1 MSYQTTNNV
10 SIAANEVFGALKEKA
25 QLASVFFT
33 DVERSIVKATNR
45 DLVVPKQKHVA
56 IMLSCTYDS
65 STNIAQLFKILDQR
79 IKGEKNWIVAFK
91 SLLCIHYFLRDGNSQ
106 KVLAYLTRD
115 SLGILNLSG
124 FRDNA
129 SGGQGMEQSRNLK
142 GYAAYLEERVA
153 AARDLGKDYL
163 RQNDVEYGH
172 NRRYSSEDAY
182 GGGGSTSR
190 SGGQNQTSVN
200 KNSLVDRKFPDN
212 KKAIQDLLRVL
223 ESLTIAKPY
232 TDSINNEITD
242 EAFKLMTADLT
253 VLFVLLNEAVVEL
266 LKQFFALEKADAVS
280 ALEIYEK
287 FATVTEAC
295 LEWFSVA
302 KRIQIGQVPD
312 ISHAPL
318 SLAKTLRE
326 YISSPDFEQNRL
338 DRIQKQNSPI
348 KGNKS
353 GEQQLTKSRSGIV
366 DVFSANANNN
376 VMSNNSAQQLSNA
389 QPEVDLFAIAAPNG
403 LSPSP
408 SQQLQSSS
416 AANAGIS
423 RNQSTDL
430 FGFSPN
436 NQQPQLQQQPQQ
448 SQQMMQDGRAVA
460 ILNPQQAVAPV
471 GRISELQDLF
481 GAPQGAVAMQSS
493 GSNNQLTNFQLQQQQ
508 SSASFASST
517 VGPLPQQ
524 GNPNYGRYPLSGN
537 QSVQQGSYS
546 APQMMAMQNQQ
557 YSQQSQMME
566 RGSSAAAF
574 GSSSNSQ
581 LPNMSQNQQLQF
593 QQSQQMSRQSSSM
606 FTQGG
611 PQYGGQMVQP
621 GMSTPGQTRP
631 QAPFSASMP
640 MMGSQYQSQPQQQQ
654 QYYNGSGPALNQQQG
669 GQFGQQGPNYIAVN
683 NPGFPGGF
691 PGGPQSQ
698 QQFGMN
704 QFGGQQNQNA
714 QMFTAPNNQR
724 QWQQQPQQ
732 SNYNNPFSSAQG
744 NGMGQQQQRPSVNN
758 DSLI

>member
-33 DVERSIVKATNR
+33 DVERSLVKATNR

-56 IMLSCTYDS
+56 VMLSCTYDS

-172 NRRYSSEDAY
+172 NRSYSSQDAY

-190 SGGQNQTSVN
+190 SSGGQNQASS
-200 KNSLVDRKFPDN
+200 KPNSLVDRKFPDN

-223 ESLTIAKPY
+223 ESLTTAKPY

-266 LKQFFALEKADAVS
+266 LKQFFTLEKADAVS

-287 FATVTEAC
+287 FATLTEAC

-312 ISHAPL
+312 ITHAPL

-326 YISSPDFEQNRL
+326 YITSPDFEQNRL
-338 DRIQKQNSPI
+338 DRMQKQNSAS

-353 GEQQLTKSRSGIV
+353 SDQQLTKSRSGIV
-366 DVFSANANNN
+366 DVFSANAGNN
-376 VMSNNSAQQLSNA
+376 VISKNSAQQQSNA

-408 SQQLQSSS
+408 SQQLQSSG
-416 AANAGIS
+416 AVNAGIS

-436 NQQPQLQQQPQQ
+436 NQQPQQQQQQYQPQQ

-460 ILNPQQAVAPV
+460 IRNPQQAIAPV
-471 GRISELQDLF
+471 GRINELQDLF
-481 GAPQGAVAMQSS
+481 GAPQGAVAIQSS

-517 VGPLPQQ
+517 VGPLPTQ
-524 GNPNYGRYPLSGN
+524 GNPNFGRYPLSGN

-557 YSQQSQMME
+557 YPQQSQMME
-566 RGSSAAAF
+566 RGSS
-574 GSSSNSQ
+574 SNSY

-611 PQYGGQMVQP
+611 PQYGGQMIQP
-621 GMSTPGQTRP
+621 SMSAPGQMRP

-654 QYYNGSGPALNQQQG
+654 LYNGSGSALNPQQG

-691 PGGPQSQ
+691 PGGPQLQ
-698 QQFGMN
+698 QQFGMT

-732 SNYNNPFSSAQG
+732 SNYNNPFGQAQG